1 MTGLFNT
8 SSLRAQRSNPER
20 HKETAERISPPP
32 PSPPPDQLLRHPVGH
47 RRRRRPAHP
56 AFGPDIGEP
65 VGDLPDAAL
74 DLLAAPLPQ
83 IFQCNVDDAAGVDDI
98 IGSIDDAAIVDALA
112 VGGGR
117 ERSEEHTSELQS
129 LMRISSEVYCLKKQ
143 H

>member
-74 DLLAAPLPQ
+74 DLLEAPLPQ
-83 IFQCNVDDAAGVDDI
+83 IFTCNVDDAAGVDDI
-98 IGSIDDAAIVDALA
+98 LGSIDLAEIVEVPA
-112 VGGGR
+112 VIRARGLDVCGYHD
-117 ERSEEHTSELQS
+117 EPTS
-129 LMRISSEVYCLKKQ
+129 
-143 H
+143 

>member
-74 DLLAAPLPQ
+74 DLLAAPLPSDRSGRPTNMV
-83 IFQCNVDDAAGVDDI
+83 FMGVRARPDYSFDL
-98 IGSIDDAAIVDALA
+98 SN
-112 VGGGR
+112 
-117 ERSEEHTSELQS
+117 
-129 LMRISSEVYCLKKQ
+129 SSS
-143 H
+143 

>member
-1 MTGLFNT
+1 MIRASPAHVLCAALDCFVDTLLAMTGLFNT

-65 VGDLPDAAL
+65 VGDLPDEYL
-74 DLLAAPLPQ
+74 DLK
-83 IFQCNVDDAAGVDDI
+83 
-98 IGSIDDAAIVDALA
+98 
-112 VGGGR
+112 
-117 ERSEEHTSELQS
+117 SEEHKSELQS
-129 LMRISSEVYCLKKQ
+129 LMLISYAVFCLQNKKS
-143 H
+143 

>member
-1 MTGLFNT
+1 MLRASPAHVLCAALDCFVATLPAMTGPFNPAT
-8 SSLRAQRSNPER
+8 WRAQRSNPER

-98 IGSIDDAAIVDALA
+98 IGRLTQAAVVEALGEY
-112 VGGGR
+112 GGG
-117 ERSEEHTSELQS
+117 
-129 LMRISSEVYCLKKQ
+129 
-143 H
+143 